1 MAAEVQAPQDVV
13 IERWLGYP
21 KQKRNVVHKRAQSQ
35 APIQAPK
42 NVIIDWET
50 SGRVDRVTQKM
61 NFLGIENGVDPVE
74 YERRYASDLVD
85 AHRLPADIVN
95 KIEVPHGEY
104 LAANNVDLNEFI
116 LTGDVNA
123 LKLVDKNRHDLTQY
137 LSHRF

>member
-21 KQKRNVVHKRAQSQ
+21 KQKRNVIHKRAQSQ
-35 APIQAPK
+35 APAQAPK

-50 SGRVDRVTQKM
+50 TGRVDRVTQKM
-61 NFLGIENGVDPVE
+61 NFLGVDSADPLE
-74 YERRYASDLVD
+74 YERRYGSELVD
-85 AHRLPADIVN
+85 SHRLPADIVN
-95 KIEVPHGEY
+95 KLEVPQGEY

-123 LKLVDKNRHDLTQY
+123 LKLIDTKRNDLSQY
-137 LSHRF
+137 LTHKF